1 MTATGEDRQVSAAIA
16 NSTTPTLASTVAGL
30 SDVPPWAPAADAP
43 NLKLRL
49 LLPHVGVAVFI
60 LLLLLVDFLL
70 YRRRN
75 RLQLDVVQEKLEVVE
90 QFPKRAISGV
100 YRTAPQIKTCSNL
113 RTLQTVT
120 AAAAVSDGAVEQS
133 ARGTSAKQSVDATA
147 TKRTKKK
154 SRAGSAKRSTDAA
167 KKSAKARG
175 SKDTAERGTDTPSPT
190 AGTPYTAKGAAK
202 QSTEDAEKGTA
213 EHLTDETLQG
223 PTAAI
228 PECGAKQSTPD
239 AEKGTAGIPYAAK
252 GSEEL
257 QSTDTSPDSGNGS
270 PPGLGEY
277 GKLLRKKHQKKLAK
291 RLKSGFPSTVAP
303 SESALESAPEDFED
317 NTVSGN
323 VVEGRAP
330 VSLRRLESGESSW
343 LKLPP
348 IKSDHDHRHHML
360 L

>member
-1 MTATGEDRQVSAAIA
+1 MTATSEDRQVSTAIT

-60 LLLLLVDFLL
+60 LLLLLIDFLL

-75 RLQLDVVQEKLEVVE
+75 RLQLDVVQEKMEMVE

-100 YRTAPQIKTCSNL
+100 YRTAPEIK
-113 RTLQTVT
+113 TLQTVT
-120 AAAAVSDGAVEQS
+120 AAAAVSDGAVEQR
-133 ARGTSAKQSVDATA
+133 ARGTGAKQSVNATA

-154 SRAGSAKRSTDAA
+154 SRSESAKRGTDAA
-167 KKSAKARG
+167 KKPAKGRG
-175 SKDTAERGTDTPSPT
+175 SQVSAERSADTPPQSPT
-190 AGTPYTAKGAAK
+190 AGTLYTAKGAAK
-202 QSTEDAEKGTA
+202 QSTQGAEKGTA
-213 EHLTDETLQG
+213 EHLMDEMPQG

-228 PECGAKQSTPD
+228 PKCGAKQSTRD
-239 AEKGTAGIPYAAK
+239 AEKCTAGTPYAAK

-270 PPGLGEY
+270 PPGLGEH
-277 GKLLRKKHQKKLAK
+277 GKLLRKKHQKKLVR
-291 RLKSGFPSTVAP
+291 RLKSGFSSTVAP
-303 SESALESAPEDFED
+303 SESALESAPEDYED

-330 VSLRRLESGESSW
+330 VSLRLLESGESSW